1 MNRRLKHALGIV
13 ALLVALASLLVL
25 ESPRL
30 DVKQFG
36 VTYVGFYA
44 ERFGL
49 DSREVYTAL
58 FDDLGIKHV
67 RLPAY
72 WNEIEPKKDSFDFSE
87 LDWQLEEANKR
98 GGKVIV
104 AVGMKLPRWPECHIP
119 KWATLLDGKDK
130 QERLFAY
137 IKAVLR
143 RYDGHPAVSMWQVEN
158 EPFLSFGECPKE
170 ARFYLDGEIALVR
183 SLTKKPIIIT
193 DSGELSIWIPAARRG
208 DVFGTT
214 MYRTIYNDH
223 IGHFTYPLPPSF
235 FRAKRT
241 LTRLIAGDKPMV
253 VIELQGES
261 WQKEMTYEVSVEEQY
276 KSMNPEKFRDT
287 IAYAKKSGFDTF
299 YLWGVEWWYW
309 LKENG
314 HPEMWEIA
322 KEEIHT
328 ASAEL
333 NK

>member
-1 MNRRLKHALGIV
+1 
-13 ALLVALASLLVL
+13 
-25 ESPRL
+25 
-30 DVKQFG
+30 
-36 VTYVGFYA
+36 
-44 ERFGL
+44 
-49 DSREVYTAL
+49 
-58 FDDLGIKHV
+58 
-67 RLPAY
+67 
-72 WNEIEPKKDSFDFSE
+72 
-87 LDWQLEEANKR
+87 
-98 GGKVIV
+98 
-104 AVGMKLPRWPECHIP
+104 
-119 KWATLLDGKDK
+119 
-130 QERLFAY
+130 
-137 IKAVLR
+137 
-143 RYDGHPAVSMWQVEN
+143 
-158 EPFLSFGECPKE
+158 
-170 ARFYLDGEIALVR
+170 
-183 SLTKKPIIIT
+183 
-193 DSGELSIWIPAARRG
+193 
-208 DVFGTT
+208 